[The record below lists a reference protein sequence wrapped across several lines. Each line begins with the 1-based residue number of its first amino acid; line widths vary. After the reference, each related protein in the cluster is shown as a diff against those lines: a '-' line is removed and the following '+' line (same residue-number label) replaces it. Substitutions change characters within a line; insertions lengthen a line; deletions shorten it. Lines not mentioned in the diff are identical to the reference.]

1 MAERTKQVVITVTGL
16 QRDAQGEETRI
27 ELVSTGDYVRKNGVG
42 YIKYRET
49 ELSGLEGTTTVIKVR
64 PAEVTLLRMGKVE
77 QKQVFRPGQKT
88 QSVYTTPFGKLDMA
102 VATGILDISVA
113 AGDQDLPAIYIEYEL
128 EIAGDWQSA
137 NTLSITLRED

>member
-1 MAERTKQVVITVTGL
+1 MAERTKQVVISVTGT
-16 QRDAQGEETRI
+16 QRDALGEENRI
-27 ELVSTGDYVRKNGVG
+27 ELVSTGDYVQKSGTG

-64 PAEVTLLRMGKVE
+64 PDEVILLRMGKVE
-77 QKQVFRPGQKT
+77 QKQVFRPGQRT
-88 QSVYTTPFGKLDMA
+88 QSVYTTPFGNLDMA
-102 VATGILDISVA
+102 VVTGVLQFSQA
-113 AGDQDLPAIYIEYEL
+113 AGAQDLPAIYIEYEL

>member
-1 MAERTKQVVITVTGL
+1 MAERTKQVVVTVTGL
-16 QRDAQGEETRI
+16 QRDAQGEENRI
-27 ELVSTGDYVRKNGVG
+27 ELVGTGDYVRKNGVG

-64 PAEVTLLRMGKVE
+64 PDEVTLLRMGKVE

-88 QSVYTTPFGKLDMA
+88 QSLYTTPFGNLDMA
-102 VATGILDISVA
+102 VVTGVLHISGT
-113 AGDQDLPAIYIEYEL
+113 AGAQELPAIYIEYEL